1 MSGTL
6 IVVGS
11 APCLFDDLE
20 KAQQLRPFAA
30 VLLVNGAC
38 TAVENAEHV
47 LAGHTD
53 KAEAFA
59 EGRRKAFP
67 NAAPW
72 RLHATVDTRK
82 VAEARLLFP
91 SVTDWHNKDICT
103 GATSIAKA
111 AKLGFKLG
119 FEEVIL
125 AGAPMDGSGYAP
137 TECRVSHYCK
147 RVGDAAAQEHRV
159 IQGYRLKLKKLADG
173 EFKNKVFS
181 MSGYTRDCLGLP
193 PTGG

>member
-11 APCLFDDLE
+11 APCLFEDVENALL
-20 KAQQLRPFAA
+20 LRPLAA
-30 VLLVNGAC
+30 LMLVNGAC
-38 TAVENAEHV
+38 TAIESADHV
-47 LAGHTD
+47 LSGHTD
-53 KAEAFA
+53 KAEMFA
-59 EGRRKAFP
+59 AGRRKTFP
-67 NAAPW
+67 AAPPW
-72 RLHATVDTRK
+72 RLHATIDTRH
-82 VAEARLLFP
+82 VAEAKLLYP
-91 SVTDWHNKDICT
+91 SVTDWHDKDICT

-125 AGAPMDGSGYAP
+125 AGAPMDGSGYSP
-137 TECRVSHYCK
+137 SECKVGHNCK
-147 RVGDAAAQEHRV
+147 RVGDSAAQNHRV

-193 PTGG
+193 PRD

>member
-11 APCLFDDLE
+11 APCLFEDLE
-20 KAQQLRPFAA
+20 KALSIRPFAA
-30 VLLVNGAC
+30 VMLVNGSC
-38 TAVENAEHV
+38 TAVEKADHV

-53 KAEAFA
+53 KAEFFA
-59 EGRRKAFP
+59 SGRRKAFP

-72 RLHATVDTRK
+72 RLHATVDTRHI
-82 VAEARLLFP
+82 AEAKELYP
-91 SVTDWHNKDICT
+91 SVTDWHGKDICT
-103 GATSIAKA
+103 GATSIAKG

-119 FEEVIL
+119 FEEIIL

-137 TECRVSHYCK
+137 TECKVSHLGK
-147 RVGDAAAQEHRV
+147 RVGDPKAQDHRV
-159 IQGYRLKLKKLADG
+159 IEGYRMKLKRLADG

-181 MSGYTRDCLGLP
+181 MSGYTRQCLGYP
-193 PTGG
+193 PEV